1 MQGMAPD
8 YEHLT
13 VIQKVEVF
21 EHALDSTSGG
31 WRRDLLL
38 ACAVALLL
46 LEPVLVS
53 MTAYDVAC
61 SDRHHPAQF
70 PTSNC

>member
-31 WRRDLLL
+31 WHGG
-38 ACAVALLL
+38 
-46 LEPVLVS
+46 
-53 MTAYDVAC
+53 M
-61 SDRHHPAQF
+61 
-70 PTSNC
+70 PTLGTCG